1 MFMNST
7 QIYLIY
13 ISSKLQP
20 RNFYLKKIDDVYA
33 GGSDIV
39 G

>member
-20 RNFYLKKIDDVYA
+20 RNFYLKKIDVYA